1 MKPTLTPRM
10 KKGIEYRLAHPNA
23 TNLEVAEYLGCHP
36 KTVDKWKYHEL
47 YQEELNK
54 RLEEEWKAYRLPAQ
68 KKMKELADNGDY
80 RAVAYILDSNGLS
93 APQQIEVNTNTIK
106 ISIDEDE

>member
-36 KTVDKWKYHEL
+36 KTVDKWKHHEL

-54 RLEEEWKAYRLPAQ
+54 RLEEEWRAYRLPAQ
-68 KKMKELADNGDY
+68 KKMKELSDQGDFQ
-80 RAVAYILDSNGLS
+80 ATKYILDSNGYS
-93 APQQIEVNTNTIK
+93 APQQIEVNTNTITV
-106 ISIDEDE
+106 SLIDE